1 MLIII
6 ILIGVTLIAI
16 PYIVEYRS
24 NLYGVHQRVEISN
37 FMEGYVNLLT
47 HVKHKGRFIKTWC
60 DTVLSED
67 ADIFA
72 EERCKQG
79 KEYYKEYVG
88 NQNQYNQP
96 NN

>member
-1 MLIII
+1 MTLLYLILFGIII
-6 ILIGVTLIAI
+6 ILIPLVVD
-16 PYIVEYRS
+16 YHKS
-24 NLYGVHQRVEISN
+24 FYGVHQRVEISK

-72 EERCKQG
+72 EERNKQG
-79 KEYYKEYVG
+79 KEFYDNYKK
-88 NQNQYNQP
+88 
-96 NN
+96 NNS